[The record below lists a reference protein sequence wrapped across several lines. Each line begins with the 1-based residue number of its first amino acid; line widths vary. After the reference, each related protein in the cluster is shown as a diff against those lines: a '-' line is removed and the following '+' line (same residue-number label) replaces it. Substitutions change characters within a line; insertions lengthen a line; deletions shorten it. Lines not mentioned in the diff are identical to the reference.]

1 MTLAASSRAAGF
13 TLAALDLDS
22 LGVSV
27 AAVRRRDT
35 RIAKPSAATVLQQGD
50 VLVLLGTPADLA
62 AADMRLMQGD

>member
-1 MTLAASSRAAGF
+1 MP
-13 TLAALDLDS
+13 
-22 LGVSV
+22 LGCLPRSISTPSVCPV

-50 VLVLLGTPADLA
+50 VLVLLGAPANLA